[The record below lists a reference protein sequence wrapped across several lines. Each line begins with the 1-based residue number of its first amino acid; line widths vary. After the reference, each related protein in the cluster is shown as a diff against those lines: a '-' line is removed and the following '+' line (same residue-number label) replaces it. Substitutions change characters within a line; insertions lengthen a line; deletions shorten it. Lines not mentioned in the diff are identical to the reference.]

1 MIVTALLIV
10 HGLLAVV
17 LLGAVTHQALA
28 LAGRPSAGRKQS
40 FFNRFASVNA
50 PAYVN
55 PIIFFFV
62 LTSIGGALLYP
73 QYRID
78 VRPVLEDL
86 QMRGA
91 NGIFEIKEHFAAI
104 GLGLLP
110 AYWYYWQQPLV
121 PEFTAV
127 RRYLTWILAFLVW
140 WNFLVGHVLNNI
152 RGLLA

>member
-1 MIVTALLIV
+1 MIVIVLLIV

-17 LLGAVTHQALA
+17 LLGAITHQALA
-28 LAGRPSAGRKQS
+28 IAGRPSTAGKPS
-40 FFNRFASVNA
+40 FFNRFSSVNA

-62 LTSIGGALLYP
+62 LTAIGGGLLYP
-73 QYRID
+73 QYRVD

-86 QMRGA
+86 QMRSA
-91 NGIFEIKEHFAAI
+91 NGIFELKEHFAAI

-110 AYWYYWQQPLV
+110 AYWYYWQSPLV
-121 PEFTAV
+121 PEFAPV

-152 RGLLA
+152 RGLFA

>member
-28 LAGRPSAGRKQS
+28 LASRPPAGRKQS

-86 QMRGA
+86 QMRQA

-110 AYWYYWQQPLV
+110 AYWFYWQPPLV
-121 PEFTAV
+121 PQAAGV
-127 RRYLTWILAFLVW
+127 RRYLTWILAFLIW

>member
-1 MIVTALLIV
+1 MIVTVLLIV

-28 LAGRPSAGRKQS
+28 MASRPAAGGKKSY
-40 FFNRFASVNA
+40 FNRFASVNA

-62 LTSIGGALLYP
+62 LTAIGGGLIYP
-73 QYRID
+73 QYRVD

-86 QMRGA
+86 QMRSA

-110 AYWYYWQQPLV
+110 AYWYYWQPPLAQ
-121 PEFTAV
+121 EFAAV

-140 WNFLVGHVLNNI
+140 WNFLIGHVLNNI

>member
-28 LAGRPSAGRKQS
+28 TASRPATAGKRS

-62 LTSIGGALLYP
+62 LTFIGGGLLYP

-86 QMRGA
+86 QMRQA
-91 NGIFEIKEHFAAI
+91 NGIFEIKEHLVAI
-104 GLGLLP
+104 GLGVLP
-110 AYWYYWQQPLV
+110 AYWLFWKPPLV
-121 PEFTAV
+121 PEQAAA
-127 RRYLTWILAFLVW
+127 RRYLTWLLAFVVW
-140 WNFLVGHVLNNI
+140 WGFLVGHVLNNI
-152 RGLLA
+152 KGLLP